1 MKSKTIISA
10 VLLLFV
16 AASVVVIVVK
26 ESGRQANAQPLDTSA
41 PAAQTVAAAADS
53 DAPEQQFNCYYFRT
67 NVRCPSC
74 IKIESWTEAAVTE
87 NFADE
92 LKDGLLVFS
101 SINTE
106 DKGNEHYV
114 DDYELYTK
122 QVILVEFAKGKEM
135 RWKNLAAVWDLLG
148 DQDKFSEYIVDE
160 LTAFMAGEDTE
171 DAAGAGDAQP
181 EGLDVGGES
190 V

>member
-16 AASVVVIVVK
+16 AVSVVVIVVK
-26 ESGRQANAQPLDTSA
+26 ESGRQANAQPVETPA
-41 PAAQTVAAAADS
+41 PATQTVAAAVS
-53 DAPEQQFNCYYFRT
+53 EKAPEQQFICYYFRT

-87 NFADE
+87 NFADQLE
-92 LKDGLLVFS
+92 DGLLVFKTV
-101 SINTE
+101 NTE
-106 DKGNEHYV
+106 DQGNEHYV

-122 QVILVEFAKGKEM
+122 QVILVEFAKGKQV

-148 DQDKFSEYIVDE
+148 DQDKFSAYIVDE
-160 LTAFMAGEDTE
+160 LTAFMAGEDPEDEAAGE
-171 DAAGAGDAQP
+171 DAEPA
-181 EGLDVGGES
+181 GLDTGSGS